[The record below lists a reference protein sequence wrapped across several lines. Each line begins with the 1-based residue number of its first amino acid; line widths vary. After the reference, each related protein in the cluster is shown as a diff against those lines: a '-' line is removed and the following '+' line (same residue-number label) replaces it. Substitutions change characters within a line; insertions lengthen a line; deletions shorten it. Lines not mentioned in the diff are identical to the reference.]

1 MSVAEIAG
9 GLVARAQAGDRA
21 AFDRLAAEALPQVRG
36 VVRRMIGH
44 PEDSDDVVQEALTN
58 AWLSIGTFR
67 GEAKFSTWLIS
78 IAARL
83 AVDLLRKQ
91 KRWRTEAQI
100 AYANLCFT
108 DQEAQGELISAASA
122 PDFAFEVRQHIAYCF
137 ACVGRSLPPDEQAA
151 LVMSDVIDM
160 SDREAAKVLGVSES
174 VFRHRLSAARQAM
187 RDRYEGLCALVSKT
201 GICHQCKGLQQVAP
215 DAKRGG
221 PFPDISDFAERA
233 AIVRDAEFGSGSM
246 GRFHDIFWRR
256 TKEIEETGA
265 VSTEPLSSCGRD

>member
-21 AFDRLAAEALPQVRG
+21 AFDRLAAECLPQVRG

-44 PEDSDDVVQEALTN
+44 PDDSDDVVQEALTK
-58 AWLSIGTFR
+58 AWQSIGSFR
-67 GEAKFSTWLIS
+67 GEAKFSTWLTS

-91 KRWRTEAQI
+91 KRWRAEAQI

-108 DQEAQGELISAASA
+108 DEVAQRELIGAASA

-151 LVMSDVIDM
+151 LVLSDVVDM
-160 SDREAAKVLGVSES
+160 SDREAAKVLGVSEP
-174 VFRHRLSAARQAM
+174 VFRHRLAAARAAM

-201 GICHQCKGLQQVAP
+201 GICHQCKGLRQVAP
-215 DAKRGG
+215 EAKRGG
-221 PFPDISDFAERA
+221 PFPDVADLADRIAV
-233 AIVRDAEFGSGSM
+233 VRSAEFGTGSM
-246 GRFHDIFWRR
+246 GRFHDVFWRR
-256 TKEIEETGA
+256 TKEIEQAGTG
-265 VSTEPLSSCGRD
+265 TTIPLGDCGRD